1 MDTDAGFEYIDQMLA
16 VRQDL
21 GYAWYLKGAIYNSR
35 WEDEKA
41 ASCFEE
47 AVKYQKDDPML
58 WYALYDACDM
68 IGEYEKAYYALSVCR
83 EFMTWEDYYGGF
95 DNGLPHVGVYRAGLI
110 SDLEREHEELLNKIA
125 GEVEQK

>member
-1 MDTDAGFEYIDQMLA
+1 MLA

-41 ASCFEE
+41 AACFEE
-47 AVKYQKDDPML
+47 AVKYQKDDPMI
-58 WYALYDACDM
+58 WYALYDACEAA
-68 IGEYEKAYYALSVCR
+68 GEYEKAYYALSVCR
-83 EFMTWEDYYGGF
+83 EFMPWEDYYGSF
-95 DNGLPHVGVYRAGLI
+95 DNGLPHIGVYRAGLI
-110 SDLEREHEELLNKIA
+110 SDLEREHEELLDKIA

>member
-1 MDTDAGFEYIDQMLA
+1 
-16 VRQDL
+16 
-21 GYAWYLKGAIYNSR
+21 
-35 WEDEKA
+35 
-41 ASCFEE
+41 
-47 AVKYQKDDPML
+47 ML
-58 WYALYDACDM
+58 WYALYDVCDK
-68 IGEYEKAYYALSVCR
+68 IGEYALSVCR